1 MVQATFRIRRYL
13 AFALLGAVAFVL
25 SSCHLVRA
33 VGAWAQ
39 PKTGFYS
46 CTTDPRIICEP
57 GSEALARAVA
67 PFLATALDDVERAQ
81 FAPFAQRVTVYTYA
95 SRESYVAHTG
105 QSRESAGSVF
115 LKAVH
120 LSPKLLEQEPGRLP
134 RILTHELSHL
144 HLARDTSA
152 LAWSRVPGWFSEGLA
167 VYVSNGGGAENVS
180 AESARAAIDHGKHF
194 VPEATQS
201 WFGPKHAAS
210 YGLEPHMYYRQ
221 AALFV
226 GYLRETNPAAFERL
240 IKSIAT
246 GTRFDESV
254 RTAYREPL
262 DHLWAGFLVQIK
274 SQNAR
279 GQSA

>member
-1 MVQATFRIRRYL
+1 MVPTTFRIRRYL
-13 AFALLGAVAFVL
+13 AFTLLGAVAFVL

-33 VGAWAQ
+33 VSAWAQ

-46 CTTDPRIICEP
+46 CTGDPRIVCEP

-67 PFLATALDDVERAQ
+67 PFLPAALDAVARAQ
-81 FAPFAQRVTVYTYA
+81 FAPFPQPVTLYTYA

-115 LKAVH
+115 LQAVH

-134 RILTHELSHL
+134 RILAHELSHL
-144 HLARDTSA
+144 HLTRHMSA
-152 LAWSRVPGWFSEGLA
+152 LASSRVPGWFSEGLA
-167 VYVSNGGGAENVS
+167 VYVSNGGGAENISVETAS
-180 AESARAAIDHGKHF
+180 AAISAGKHF

-201 WFGPKHAAS
+201 WLGPKHAAT

-226 GYLRETNPAAFERL
+226 GYLHDTDPAAFERL
-240 IKSIAT
+240 IRSIAG
-246 GTRFDESV
+246 GTRFDNSV
-254 RTAYREPL
+254 RSAYAKPL
-262 DHLWAGFLVQIK
+262 DELWTEFLGVAK
-274 SQNAR
+274 KRHASD
-279 GQSA
+279 